1 MSALTRLVR
10 LAMPPTRAQLA
21 DSPMVARPAAR
32 PATRPRRS
40 PPPVAAPPR
49 RRPAYGAGITA
60 ALNPIPAAAPDPVA
74 AILARHQAEARQHT
88 AALIQSMPGPPP
100 VADRVVKRI

>member
-1 MSALTRLVR
+1 MSILTRLAQ

-21 DSPMVARPAAR
+21 ASLMVARPAAR
-32 PATRPRRS
+32 PRGS
-40 PPPVAAPPR
+40 PHPVAAAPR
-49 RRPAYGAGITA
+49 RRPAYGAGITS

-88 AALIQSMPGPPP
+88 TALIRSMPGPPP
-100 VADRVVKRI
+100 IADRVVKRI